1 MQETQVIN
9 KLFLILKN
17 PLHATACAT
26 AHCFLFPRMLELTDS
41 CWTKYIPY
49 ELSSMGDSAVATD
62 SCWTKYIPYELSS
75 MGDSA
80 AARIGMLHR
89 N

>member
-1 MQETQVIN
+1 
-9 KLFLILKN
+9 
-17 PLHATACAT
+17 
-26 AHCFLFPRMLELTDS
+26 MLELTDS